1 MVQDQEQGS
10 LTRFRKPDHEGGPRR
25 GYGPGMEPAF
35 LGRRAPI
42 FVVELTTKQGWLLG
56 GVARTIPEA

>member
-1 MVQDQEQGS
+1 
-10 LTRFRKPDHEGGPRR
+10 
-25 GYGPGMEPAF
+25 MEPAF

-56 GVARTIPEA
+56 GVTRTIPEA